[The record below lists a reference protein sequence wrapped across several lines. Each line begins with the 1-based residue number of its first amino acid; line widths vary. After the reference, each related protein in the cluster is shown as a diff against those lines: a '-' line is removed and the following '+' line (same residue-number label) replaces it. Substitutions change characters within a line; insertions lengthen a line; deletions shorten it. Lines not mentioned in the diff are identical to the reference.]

1 MSEWWEASRTV
12 ILVGNFLA
20 CLALSISGLWFFVF
34 IPSAVL
40 ALALRSRWIN
50 LVEFGVTGALGALVS
65 LLVIQPGYR
74 LTTASLV
81 ASIIGLPGGF
91 LVPLALT
98 LLIIF
103 LISGLGAMIG
113 SSVLGKTSEIRKNA

>member
-1 MSEWWEASRTV
+1 LSEWREASRPV
-12 ILVGNFLA
+12 ILLGNFLA
-20 CLALSISGLWFFVF
+20 CLAMSLGGLWFFVF
-34 IPSAVL
+34 IPSAIL

-50 LVEFGVTGALGALVS
+50 LVEFGITGALGTLVS

-74 LTTASLV
+74 FATSSIV
-81 ASIIGLPGGF
+81 ASIIGLPEGF

-103 LISGLGAMIG
+103 LISGLGAMVG
-113 SSVLGKTSEIRKNA
+113 SSLLGKAGESRKTA